1 MSICQVKINLGFRV
15 DDTKKIGNFILCYT
29 IYRIITM
36 EQHTMELIG
45 MVLVAVIT
53 ALIGPAVL
61 EYIKVKLSKPISKDI
76 VKDDIERNLV
86 IFDEISE
93 IRDMLDADRIWISQ
107 FHNGGPFLHT
117 NKSIQKFSITYEDV
131 KPGVSSIIH
140 LFTDI
145 PLSLYSR
152 SMNYIME
159 NKHLWISD
167 FKDDTI
173 ATYGLKS
180 AAEATGTNASY
191 VVGLF
196 DIVTD
201 KCIGTMGIDY
211 RTKKKLTQTQK
222 DFLIERGSRLAG
234 YLSVYL
240 KSK

>member
-1 MSICQVKINLGFRV
+1 MSNCQVKINLGFRV
-15 DDTKKIGNFILCYT
+15 DDTKKIENFILCYT

-107 FHNGGPFLHT
+107 FHNGGHFLHT

-234 YLSVYL
+234 YLSIYL

>member
-1 MSICQVKINLGFRV
+1 MSYCQVKINLGFWV
-15 DDTKKIGNFILCYT
+15 DDTKKIENFILCYT

-107 FHNGGPFLHT
+107 FHNGGHFLHT

-234 YLSVYL
+234 YLSIYL

>member
-1 MSICQVKINLGFRV
+1 
-15 DDTKKIGNFILCYT
+15 
-29 IYRIITM
+29 M
-36 EQHTMELIG
+36 EQHTIELIG

-53 ALIGPAVL
+53 ALVGPAGL
-61 EYIKVKLSKPISKDI
+61 EFVKAKLSKPTSKDI
-76 VKDDIERNLV
+76 VRDDIERNLV

-93 IRDMLDADRIWISQ
+93 IRDMVDGDRIWISQ
-107 FHNGGPFLHT
+107 FHNGGHFLHT
-117 NKSIQKFSITYEDV
+117 NKSIQKFSITYEDT
-131 KPGVSSIIH
+131 KPGIGSIIH

-152 SMNYIME
+152 SMNHIME

-167 FKDDTI
+167 FKDETI
-173 ATYGLKS
+173 PTCGLKS

-191 VVGLF
+191 VIGLF

-201 KCIGTMGIDY
+201 KCIGTMGVDY
-211 RTKKKLTQTQK
+211 RDKKKLTQTQK

>member
-15 DDTKKIGNFILCYT
+15 DDTKKIENFILCYT

-107 FHNGGPFLHT
+107 FHNGGHFLHT

-222 DFLIERGSRLAG
+222 DFLVERGSRLAG

>member
-1 MSICQVKINLGFRV
+1 
-15 DDTKKIGNFILCYT
+15 
-29 IYRIITM
+29 M

-53 ALIGPAVL
+53 ALVGPAVL
-61 EYIKVKLSKPISKDI
+61 EYVKVKLSKPTSRDI
-76 VKDDIERNLV
+76 VRDDIERNMV

-93 IRDMLDADRIWISQ
+93 IRETLDADRIWVSQ
-107 FHNGGPFLHT
+107 FHNGGHFLHT

-152 SMNYIME
+152 AMNHIIE
-159 NKHLWISD
+159 NRHLWITD
-167 FKDDTI
+167 FKDETV

-180 AAEATGTNASY
+180 AADATGTNATY
-191 VVGLF
+191 AIGLF
-196 DIVTD
+196 DIATD

-211 RTKKKLTQTQK
+211 RDKKKLTQTQK

>member
-1 MSICQVKINLGFRV
+1 
-15 DDTKKIGNFILCYT
+15 
-29 IYRIITM
+29 M

-53 ALIGPAVL
+53 ALVGPAGL
-61 EYIKVKLSKPISKDI
+61 EYVKAKLSKSTSKDI

-93 IRDMLDADRIWISQ
+93 IRETLDGDRIWVSQ
-107 FHNGGPFLHT
+107 FHNGGHFLHT

-131 KPGVSSIIH
+131 KPGIGSIIH

-152 SMNYIME
+152 AMNHIME
-159 NKHLWISD
+159 NRYLWIPD
-167 FKDDTI
+167 FKDETV
-173 ATYGLKS
+173 ATCGLKS
-180 AAEATGTNASY
+180 AAEATGTNSTYAI
-191 VVGLF
+191 GLF

-211 RTKKKLTQTQK
+211 RTKKKLTQVQK

-234 YLSVYL
+234 YLSIYL

>member
-36 EQHTMELIG
+36 EQHTMELIV

-107 FHNGGPFLHT
+107 FHNGGHFLHT

>member
-1 MSICQVKINLGFRV
+1 MILIF
-15 DDTKKIGNFILCYT
+15 DD
-29 IYRIITM
+29 
-36 EQHTMELIG
+36 LI
-45 MVLVAVIT
+45 VLVDSQ
-53 ALIGPAVL
+53 L
-61 EYIKVKLSKPISKDI
+61 EQLMDGL
-76 VKDDIERNLV
+76 EC
-86 IFDEISE
+86 
-93 IRDMLDADRIWISQ
+93 DRIWIGQ
-107 FHNGGPFLHT
+107 FHNGGHFLHT

-131 KPGVSSIIH
+131 KVGVSSIIH

-152 SMNYIME
+152 SMNHIME

-191 VVGLF
+191 VIGLF

-222 DFLIERGSRLAG
+222 DFLMERGSRLAG

>member
-1 MSICQVKINLGFRV
+1 MY
-15 DDTKKIGNFILCYT
+15 YT

-53 ALIGPAVL
+53 ALVGPAGL
-61 EYIKVKLSKPISKDI
+61 EYVKAKLSKPVSKDI
-76 VKDDIERNLV
+76 VRDDIERNLV

-93 IRDMLDADRIWISQ
+93 VRETLNADRIWICQ
-107 FHNGGPFLHT
+107 FHNGGHFLHT

-131 KPGVSSIIH
+131 KPGIGSVIH

-152 SMNYIME
+152 AMNHIMD
-159 NKHLWISD
+159 NRFLWIPD
-167 FKDDTI
+167 FKDEEI
-173 ATYGLKS
+173 ATCGLKS
-180 AAEATGTNASY
+180 AAEATGTNATY
-191 VVGLF
+191 AIGLF

-211 RTKKKLTQTQK
+211 RTKKKLTQVQK

-234 YLSVYL
+234 YLSIYL

>member
-1 MSICQVKINLGFRV
+1 MSICHIKINLGFRV

-36 EQHTMELIG
+36 EQHTIELIG

-61 EYIKVKLSKPISKDI
+61 EYVKVKLSKPISKDI

-93 IRDMLDADRIWISQ
+93 IRDMLDADRIWVSQ
-107 FHNGGPFLHT
+107 FHNGGHFLHT

-180 AAEATGTNASY
+180 AAEATGTNASH
-191 VVGLF
+191 VIGLF
-196 DIVTD
+196 DIATD
-201 KCIGTMGIDY
+201 RCIGTMGVDY
-211 RTKKKLTQTQK
+211 RDKKKLTQTQK

>member
-1 MSICQVKINLGFRV
+1 
-15 DDTKKIGNFILCYT
+15 
-29 IYRIITM
+29 
-36 EQHTMELIG
+36 MELIG

-53 ALIGPAVL
+53 ALVGPAVL
-61 EYIKVKLSKPISKDI
+61 EYVKVKLSKPTSRDI
-76 VKDDIERNLV
+76 VRDDIERNMV

-93 IRDMLDADRIWISQ
+93 IRETLDADRIWVSQ
-107 FHNGGPFLHT
+107 FHNGGHFLHT

-152 SMNYIME
+152 AMNHIME
-159 NKHLWISD
+159 NRHLWITD
-167 FKDDTI
+167 FKDETV

-180 AAEATGTNASY
+180 AADATGTNATY
-191 VVGLF
+191 AIGLF
-196 DIVTD
+196 DIATD

-211 RTKKKLTQTQK
+211 RDKKKLTQTQK

>member
-1 MSICQVKINLGFRV
+1 MGIYHIIN
-15 DDTKKIGNFILCYT
+15 
-29 IYRIITM
+29 M

-53 ALIGPAVL
+53 ALVGPAVL
-61 EYIKVKLSKPISKDI
+61 EYVKVKLSKPTSRDI
-76 VKDDIERNLV
+76 VRDDIERNMV

-93 IRDMLDADRIWISQ
+93 IRETLDADRIWVSQ
-107 FHNGGPFLHT
+107 FHNGGHFLHT

-152 SMNYIME
+152 AMNHIME
-159 NKHLWISD
+159 NRHLWITD
-167 FKDDTI
+167 FKDETV

-180 AAEATGTNASY
+180 AADATGTNATY
-191 VVGLF
+191 AIGLF
-196 DIVTD
+196 DIATD

-211 RTKKKLTQTQK
+211 RDKKKLTQTQK

>member
-1 MSICQVKINLGFRV
+1 
-15 DDTKKIGNFILCYT
+15 
-29 IYRIITM
+29 M
-36 EQHTMELIG
+36 EQHTLELIG
-45 MVLVAVIT
+45 MVLVAIIT
-53 ALIGPAVL
+53 ALVGPAGL
-61 EYIKVKLSKPISKDI
+61 EYVKVKLSKPESKDI
-76 VKDDIERNLV
+76 VRDDIERNLV

-93 IRDMLDADRIWISQ
+93 IREELDGDRIWISQ
-107 FHNGGPFLHT
+107 FHNGGHFLHT

-131 KPGVSSIIH
+131 KPGIGSIIH

-152 SMNYIME
+152 SMNHIME

-173 ATYGLKS
+173 STCGLKS

-201 KCIGTMGIDY
+201 KCIGTMGVDY
-211 RTKKKLTQTQK
+211 RDKKKLTQTEK

>member
-1 MSICQVKINLGFRV
+1 
-15 DDTKKIGNFILCYT
+15 
-29 IYRIITM
+29 M
-36 EQHTMELIG
+36 EQHTLELIG
-45 MVLVAVIT
+45 LVLVAIIT
-53 ALIGPAVL
+53 ALVGPAGL
-61 EYIKVKLSKPISKDI
+61 EYVKVKLSKPESKDI
-76 VKDDIERNLV
+76 VRDDIERNLV

-93 IRDMLDADRIWISQ
+93 IREELDGDRIWISQ
-107 FHNGGPFLHT
+107 FHNGGHFLHT

-131 KPGVSSIIH
+131 KPGIGSIIH

-152 SMNYIME
+152 SMNHIME

-173 ATYGLKS
+173 STCGLKS

-201 KCIGTMGIDY
+201 KCIGTMGVDY
-211 RTKKKLTQTQK
+211 RDKKKLTQTEK

>member
-1 MSICQVKINLGFRV
+1 
-15 DDTKKIGNFILCYT
+15 
-29 IYRIITM
+29 M
-36 EQHTMELIG
+36 EQHTIELIG

-53 ALIGPAVL
+53 ALVGPAGL
-61 EYIKVKLSKPISKDI
+61 EYVKVKLSKPNSKDI

-93 IRDMLDADRIWISQ
+93 IRDMVDGDRIWISQ
-107 FHNGGPFLHT
+107 FHNGGHFLHT
-117 NKSIQKFSITYEDV
+117 NKSIQKFSITYEDT

-152 SMNYIME
+152 SMNHIME
-159 NKHLWISD
+159 NKHLWIYD
-167 FKDDTI
+167 FKDETI

-191 VVGLF
+191 IIGLF

-211 RTKKKLTQTQK
+211 RDKKKLTQTQK
-222 DFLIERGSRLAG
+222 DFLIERSSRLAG

-240 KSK
+240 NSK

>member
-1 MSICQVKINLGFRV
+1 MSYCQVKINLGFWV
-15 DDTKKIGNFILCYT
+15 DDTKKIENFILCYT

-86 IFDEISE
+86 IFDEIPE

-107 FHNGGPFLHT
+107 FHNGGHFLHT

-234 YLSVYL
+234 YLSIYL

>member
-1 MSICQVKINLGFRV
+1 
-15 DDTKKIGNFILCYT
+15 
-29 IYRIITM
+29 M

-45 MVLVAVIT
+45 MILVAVIT
-53 ALIGPAVL
+53 ALVGPAGL
-61 EYIKVKLSKPISKDI
+61 EFVKAKLSKPASKDI
-76 VKDDIERNLV
+76 VRDDIERNLV

-93 IRDMLDADRIWISQ
+93 IRDMVDGDRIWISQ
-107 FHNGGPFLHT
+107 FHNGGHFLHT

-131 KPGVSSIIH
+131 KPGIGSIIH

-152 SMNYIME
+152 SMNHIME

-167 FKDDTI
+167 FKDDTT

-191 VVGLF
+191 VIGLF

-201 KCIGTMGIDY
+201 KCIGTMGVDY
-211 RTKKKLTQTQK
+211 REKKRLTQTQK

>member
-1 MSICQVKINLGFRV
+1 V
-15 DDTKKIGNFILCYT
+15 
-29 IYRIITM
+29 
-36 EQHTMELIG
+36 
-45 MVLVAVIT
+45 
-53 ALIGPAVL
+53 
-61 EYIKVKLSKPISKDI
+61 KVKLSKPVSKDI
-76 VKDDIERNLV
+76 VRDDIERNLV

-107 FHNGGPFLHT
+107 FHNGGHFLHT

-152 SMNYIME
+152 SMNHIME

-167 FKDDTI
+167 FKDETI
-173 ATYGLKS
+173 GTYGLKS

-191 VVGLF
+191 VIGLF

-201 KCIGTMGIDY
+201 KCIGTMGVDY
-211 RTKKKLTQTQK
+211 RDKKKLTQTQK

>member
-1 MSICQVKINLGFRV
+1 
-15 DDTKKIGNFILCYT
+15 
-29 IYRIITM
+29 M

-45 MVLVAVIT
+45 MVLVAIIT
-53 ALIGPAVL
+53 ALVGPAGL
-61 EYIKVKLSKPISKDI
+61 EYVKAKLSKPTSKDI

-93 IRDMLDADRIWISQ
+93 IRETLNADRIWISQ
-107 FHNGGPFLHT
+107 FHNGGHFLHT

-131 KPGVSSIIH
+131 KPGIGSIIH

-152 SMNYIME
+152 AMNHIME
-159 NKHLWISD
+159 NRYLWIPD
-167 FKDDTI
+167 FKDETV
-173 ATYGLKS
+173 ATCGLKS
-180 AAEATGTNASY
+180 AAEATGTNATY
-191 VVGLF
+191 AIGLF

-211 RTKKKLTQTQK
+211 RTKKKLTQVQK

-234 YLSVYL
+234 YLSIYL

>member
-1 MSICQVKINLGFRV
+1 
-15 DDTKKIGNFILCYT
+15 
-29 IYRIITM
+29 M

-53 ALIGPAVL
+53 ALVGPAVL
-61 EYIKVKLSKPISKDI
+61 EYVKVKLSKSTSRDI
-76 VKDDIERNLV
+76 VRDDIERNMV

-93 IRDMLDADRIWISQ
+93 IRETLDGDRIWVSQ
-107 FHNGGPFLHT
+107 FHNGGHFLHT

-152 SMNYIME
+152 AMNYIME
-159 NKHLWISD
+159 NRHLWITD
-167 FKDDTI
+167 FKDETV

-180 AAEATGTNASY
+180 AADATGTNATY
-191 VVGLF
+191 AIGLF
-196 DIVTD
+196 DIATD

-211 RTKKKLTQTQK
+211 RDKKKLTQTQK

>member
-1 MSICQVKINLGFRV
+1 MSNCQVKINLGFRV

-29 IYRIITM
+29 IYKIITM

-107 FHNGGPFLHT
+107 FHNGGHFLHT

-201 KCIGTMGIDY
+201 KCIGTMGVDY
-211 RTKKKLTQTQK
+211 REKKKLTQTQK
-222 DFLIERGSRLAG
+222 DFLMERGSRLAG

>member
-1 MSICQVKINLGFRV
+1 
-15 DDTKKIGNFILCYT
+15 
-29 IYRIITM
+29 M
-36 EQHTMELIG
+36 EQHTIELIG

-53 ALIGPAVL
+53 ALIGPAGL
-61 EYIKVKLSKPISKDI
+61 EYVKVKLSKSISKDI
-76 VKDDIERNLV
+76 VRDDIERNLV

-93 IRDMLDADRIWISQ
+93 IREVLDGDRIWMSQ
-107 FHNGGPFLHT
+107 FHNGGHFLHT

-131 KPGVSSIIH
+131 KPGIGSIIH

-152 SMNYIME
+152 AMNHIME
-159 NKHLWISD
+159 NRYLWVPD
-167 FKDDTI
+167 FKDETV
-173 ATYGLKS
+173 ATCGLKS
-180 AAEATGTNASY
+180 AAEATGTNATY
-191 VVGLF
+191 AIGLF

-222 DFLIERGSRLAG
+222 DFLMERGSRLAG

>member
-1 MSICQVKINLGFRV
+1 
-15 DDTKKIGNFILCYT
+15 
-29 IYRIITM
+29 M

-53 ALIGPAVL
+53 ALVGPAVL
-61 EYIKVKLSKPISKDI
+61 EYVKVKLSKPTSRDI
-76 VKDDIERNLV
+76 VRDDIERNMV

-93 IRDMLDADRIWISQ
+93 IRETLDADRIWVSQ
-107 FHNGGPFLHT
+107 FHNGGHFLHT

-152 SMNYIME
+152 AMNHIME
-159 NKHLWISD
+159 NRHLWITD
-167 FKDDTI
+167 FKDETV

-180 AAEATGTNASY
+180 AADATGTNATY
-191 VVGLF
+191 AIGLF
-196 DIVTD
+196 DIATD

-211 RTKKKLTQTQK
+211 RDKKKLTQTQK

>member
-1 MSICQVKINLGFRV
+1 
-15 DDTKKIGNFILCYT
+15 
-29 IYRIITM
+29 M

-53 ALIGPAVL
+53 ALVGPAVL
-61 EYIKVKLSKPISKDI
+61 EYVKVKLSKSTSKDI
-76 VKDDIERNLV
+76 VRDDIERNMV

-93 IRDMLDADRIWISQ
+93 IRETLDADRIWVSQ
-107 FHNGGPFLHT
+107 FHNGGHFLHT

-152 SMNYIME
+152 AKNHIME
-159 NKHLWISD
+159 NRHLWITD
-167 FKDDTI
+167 FKDETV

-180 AAEATGTNASY
+180 AADATGTNATY
-191 VVGLF
+191 AIGLF
-196 DIVTD
+196 DIATD
-201 KCIGTMGIDY
+201 KCIGTMGVDY
-211 RTKKKLTQTQK
+211 RDKKKLTQTQK

-234 YLSVYL
+234 YLSTYL

>member
-1 MSICQVKINLGFRV
+1 VSICHIKINLGFRV

-61 EYIKVKLSKPISKDI
+61 EYIKVKLSKPVSKDI

-93 IRDMLDADRIWISQ
+93 IRDMLDADRIWVSQ
-107 FHNGGPFLHT
+107 FHNGGHFLHT

-131 KPGVSSIIH
+131 KPGISSIIH

-167 FKDDTI
+167 FKDETI

-180 AAEATGTNASY
+180 AAEATGTNASH
-191 VVGLF
+191 VIGLF
-196 DIVTD
+196 DMATD
-201 KCIGTMGIDY
+201 KCIGTMGVDY
-211 RTKKKLTQTQK
+211 RDKKKLTQTQK

>member
-1 MSICQVKINLGFRV
+1 MGIYHIIN
-15 DDTKKIGNFILCYT
+15 
-29 IYRIITM
+29 M

-53 ALIGPAVL
+53 ALVGPAVL
-61 EYIKVKLSKPISKDI
+61 EYVKVKLSKPTSRDI
-76 VKDDIERNLV
+76 VRDDIERNMV

-93 IRDMLDADRIWISQ
+93 IRETLDADRIWVSQ
-107 FHNGGPFLHT
+107 FHNGGHFLHT

-152 SMNYIME
+152 AMNHIIE
-159 NKHLWISD
+159 NRHLWITD
-167 FKDDTI
+167 FKDETV

-180 AAEATGTNASY
+180 AADATGTNATY
-191 VVGLF
+191 AIGLF
-196 DIVTD
+196 DIATD

-211 RTKKKLTQTQK
+211 RDKKKLTQTQK

>member
-1 MSICQVKINLGFRV
+1 MY
-15 DDTKKIGNFILCYT
+15 YT

-36 EQHTMELIG
+36 EQHTIELIG

-53 ALIGPAVL
+53 ALVGPAGL
-61 EYIKVKLSKPISKDI
+61 EYVKAKLSKPTSKDI
-76 VKDDIERNLV
+76 VRDDIERNLV

-93 IRDMLDADRIWISQ
+93 IRETLSADRIWVSQ
-107 FHNGGPFLHT
+107 FHNGGHFLHT

-131 KPGVSSIIH
+131 KPGIGSIIH

-152 SMNYIME
+152 AMNHIME
-159 NKHLWISD
+159 NRYLWVPD
-167 FKDDTI
+167 FKDETV

-180 AAEATGTNASY
+180 AAEATGTNATY
-191 VVGLF
+191 AVGLF

>member
-1 MSICQVKINLGFRV
+1 
-15 DDTKKIGNFILCYT
+15 
-29 IYRIITM
+29 M
-36 EQHTMELIG
+36 EQHTIELIG

-53 ALIGPAVL
+53 ALVGPAGL
-61 EYIKVKLSKPISKDI
+61 EYVKAKLSKPTSKDI

-107 FHNGGPFLHT
+107 FHNGGHFLHT

-131 KPGVSSIIH
+131 KPGIGSIIH

-152 SMNYIME
+152 SMNHIME

-173 ATYGLKS
+173 STYGLKS

>member
-1 MSICQVKINLGFRV
+1 
-15 DDTKKIGNFILCYT
+15 
-29 IYRIITM
+29 M
-36 EQHTMELIG
+36 EQHTIELIG

-53 ALIGPAVL
+53 ALVGPAGL
-61 EYIKVKLSKPISKDI
+61 EYVKAKLSKPTSKDI
-76 VKDDIERNLV
+76 VRDDIERNLV

-93 IRDMLDADRIWISQ
+93 IRETLSADRIWVSQ
-107 FHNGGPFLHT
+107 FHNGGHFLHT

-131 KPGVSSIIH
+131 KPGIGSIIH

-152 SMNYIME
+152 AMNHIME
-159 NKHLWISD
+159 NRYLWVPD
-167 FKDDTI
+167 FKDETV

-180 AAEATGTNASY
+180 AAEATGTNATY
-191 VVGLF
+191 AVGLF

-234 YLSVYL
+234 YLSIYL

>member
-1 MSICQVKINLGFRV
+1 
-15 DDTKKIGNFILCYT
+15 
-29 IYRIITM
+29 M

-53 ALIGPAVL
+53 ALVGPAGL
-61 EYIKVKLSKPISKDI
+61 EYVKAKLSKPVSKDI
-76 VKDDIERNLV
+76 VRDDIERNLV

-93 IRDMLDADRIWISQ
+93 VRETLNADRIWICQ
-107 FHNGGPFLHT
+107 FHNGGHFLHT

-131 KPGVSSIIH
+131 KPGIGSVIH

-152 SMNYIME
+152 AMNHIMD
-159 NKHLWISD
+159 NRFLWIPD
-167 FKDDTI
+167 FKDEEI
-173 ATYGLKS
+173 ATCGLKS
-180 AAEATGTNASY
+180 AAEATGTNATY
-191 VVGLF
+191 AIGLF

-211 RTKKKLTQTQK
+211 RTKKKLTQVQK

-234 YLSVYL
+234 YLSIYL